1 MANFVEVSKFYLNVS
16 NVACQV
22 KLPKCIESGARISI
36 ARVGW
41 KSSSEYHS
49 QVCLDES
56 AQGRDGVRI
65 VIFPSAALPTDKHQY
80 QFVYVDASGE
90 ARVASEPFVFYET
103 SPDDSLS
110 SYELID
116 ESRTTDASE
125 TRRFQ
130 AGSVGKTFE
139 VEGGEG
145 NSPCGSLA
153 TPSQNT
159 DDATVEKTPN
169 DDDDDD
175 KSSPPS
181 EIHPTSSLSSSS
193 DGEDEEVDDK
203 EVARLLEE
211 NAKCLASSSSSSCDS
226 SDDSDDSDDGGG
238 DDEKDVA
245 RVSEENLKLK
255 GTVSILTE
263 QVTTLNGQL
272 TGFVD
277 SVSRGDEFN
286 RIRKL
291 WKGEK
296 LAYEKAEKR
305 NSEMSEELQKVLKEN
320 VVLNEKVES
329 LTNRIHLLAT
339 EKNEEIESLEKKL
352 EASENQVLNLTEK
365 LEEAEN
371 ESKEKHEEC
380 TDLCRKLGE
389 MEGQRAVLDEKL
401 ELKEIQTEVLF
412 SKAMGKGIVLPK
424 KRSAGDEP
432 IQLRSA
438 SLEFQD
444 ITIATPPSYQCPG
457 GDLSLGEVSLLKS
470 EKRREKT
477 KKKSRDDGDK
487 DRRHRRRHRHHR
499 RDDDSSVGGVE
510 REEKRERRRRRKKS
524 PPIVAVV
531 VKATTLP
538 SAPPDDDNEEL
549 PSRCPVCEKPY
560 AADWDGVSRRRHCEE
575 HFEAR

>member
-1 MANFVEVSKFYLNVS
+1 MAQAFVEVSKFYVNVS
-16 NVACQV
+16 DVACQL
-22 KLPKCIESGARISI
+22 KLPGNTEPGGRISI

-41 KSSSEYHS
+41 KSSSQYHT
-49 QVCLDES
+49 QVSLDES
-56 AQGRDGVRI
+56 AQGREGVRI
-65 VIFPSAALPTDKHQY
+65 VIFPSAALPTDEHQY

-90 ARVASEPFVFYET
+90 ARVASQPFAFAET
-103 SPDDSLS
+103 STDLDSLS
-110 SYELID
+110 SYEVID

-125 TRRFQ
+125 TKRFQ

-139 VEGGEG
+139 VEDLVEG

-153 TPSQNT
+153 TPAQNT

-169 DDDDDD
+169 DDDDDE
-175 KSSPPS
+175 KSSPPP
-181 EIHPTSSLSSSS
+181 EIHPTSSSSSSS
-193 DGEDEEVDDK
+193 DDEDEEVDDK
-203 EVARLLEE
+203 EAARLLEE
-211 NAKCLASSSSSSCDS
+211 NA
-226 SDDSDDSDDGGG
+226 
-238 DDEKDVA
+238 KDVA
-245 RVSEENLKLK
+245 RVSEENVKF
-255 GTVSILTE
+255 LTE
-263 QVTTLNGQL
+263 QVTTFNGQL
-272 TGFVD
+272 AGFVFVD

-286 RIRKL
+286 CIRKL
-291 WKGEK
+291 WKSEK

-305 NSEMSEELQKVLKEN
+305 NSEMSEKVLKEN
-320 VVLNEKVES
+320 VELNEKMES
-329 LTNRIHLLAT
+329 LINRIELLEK
-339 EKNEEIESLEKKL
+339 EKNEEIDALKKKL
-352 EASENQVLNLTEK
+352 ELSENQVLNLTEK

-371 ESKEKHEEC
+371 ELKEKHEEC
-380 TDLCRKLGE
+380 TDLFRKLGE

-412 SKAMGKGIVLPK
+412 SKAMGKAMGKEIALPK

-438 SLEFQD
+438 SLDFQD
-444 ITIATPPSYQCPG
+444 ITIATPPSYQRPG

-477 KKKSRDDGDK
+477 KKKSRDDGDE

-499 RDDDSSVGGVE
+499 RDDDSSCGGVE

-560 AADWDGVSRRRHCEE
+560 ASNLDAVSRRRHCEE
-575 HFEAR
+575 HFKAC